1 MLTKDDAIA
10 AGYTPAEYEAA
21 ARYIRRKN
29 REEWPAGKSDQAK
42 RFFLA
47 ENLSCCVV
55 RTPSRA
61 HPFSELRHGCS
72 MVHVANLEG
81 ADLKA
86 VRRLVRLIGAAKDIA
101 CPVELQALLSKHK
114 PLKRPS
120 GVIAPLEALDAPQE
134 SEALAGSVMPA
145 VPIPQEVKRG

>member
-10 AGYTPAEYEAA
+10 AGYTAAEYEAA

-42 RFFLA
+42 RFWLA
-47 ENLSCCVV
+47 EALSCCGV

-86 VRRLVRLIGAAKDIA
+86 VRRLVRLIGAAKDVDG
-101 CPVELQALLSKHK
+101 PGELQAILSKHK
-114 PLKRPS
+114 SPKRPS
-120 GVIAPLEALDAPQE
+120 GAITPLEAPDAPQE
-134 SEALAGSVMPA
+134 SEARAGSVMPA
-145 VPIPQEVKRG
+145 VPILQEVKRG

>member
-1 MLTKDDAIA
+1 
-10 AGYTPAEYEAA
+10 
-21 ARYIRRKN
+21 
-29 REEWPAGKSDQAK
+29 
-42 RFFLA
+42 
-47 ENLSCCVV
+47 
-55 RTPSRA
+55 
-61 HPFSELRHGCS
+61 

-101 CPVELQALLSKHK
+101 CPLELQALLSKHK

-120 GVIAPLEALDAPQE
+120 GAITP
-134 SEALAGSVMPA
+134 LAGSVMPA

>member
-1 MLTKDDAIA
+1 MLTKDDTIA

-21 ARYIRRKN
+21 ARYLRRKN
-29 REEWPAGKSDQAK
+29 RKEMPAGNFDNAK

-47 ENLSCCVV
+47 ETLSCCRV

-61 HPFSELRHGCS
+61 HPFSQLSHGRTI
-72 MVHVANLEG
+72 VHVANLEG

-86 VRRLVRLIGAAKDIA
+86 VRRLVRLFGAAKDVA

-114 PLKRPS
+114 PPKRSS
-120 GVIAPLEALDAPQE
+120 GAITPLEAPDAPQE
-134 SEALAGSVMPA
+134 SEALAGAVMPA

>member
-29 REEWPAGKSDQAK
+29 REEWPDGNFDKAK
-42 RFFLA
+42 RFSLA
-47 ENLSCCVV
+47 EHLSCCRV

-61 HPFSELRHGCS
+61 YPFSELSHGRT

-86 VRRLVRLIGAAKDIA
+86 VRRLVRLIGAAKDVDG
-101 CPVELQALLSKHK
+101 PGELQTLLSKHK
-114 PLKRPS
+114 APKRPS
-120 GVIAPLEALDAPQE
+120 GANTPLEAPDAAQE
-134 SEALAGSVMPA
+134 SEARTGSVSPA
-145 VPIPQEVKRG
+145 VPISQKVKRG

>member
-1 MLTKDDAIA
+1 MLTKDNAIA

-21 ARYIRRKN
+21 TRYLRRKN
-29 REEWPAGKSDQAK
+29 GEERPEGNFDQAK
-42 RFFLA
+42 RFWLA
-47 ENLSCCVV
+47 EKLSCCGV

-61 HPFSELRHGCS
+61 HPSSELRHGCS

-86 VRRLVRLIGAAKDIA
+86 VRRLVRLIGAAKDVA

-114 PLKRPS
+114 PPKRPS
-120 GVIAPLEALDAPQE
+120 GAITPQEAPDAPQE

-145 VPIPQEVKRG
+145 VPTPQEVKRG